1 MDDMGRFKQV
11 GTEMSVDFAVDSAM
25 INSRAATLMPV
36 SSDNILL
43 LADHFIR
50 SFEKWQ

>member
-1 MDDMGRFKQV
+1 MDDMGRFKQF

-25 INSRAATLMPV
+25 VNSGAATLMPV
-36 SSDNILL
+36 SSDNIMW
-43 LADHFIR
+43 ADDSIR